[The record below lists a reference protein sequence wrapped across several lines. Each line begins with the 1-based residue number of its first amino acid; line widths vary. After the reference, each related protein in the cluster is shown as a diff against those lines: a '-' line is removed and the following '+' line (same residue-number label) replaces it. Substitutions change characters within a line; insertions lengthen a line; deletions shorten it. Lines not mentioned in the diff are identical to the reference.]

1 MSDHQESLLKPEGRV
16 LSTLEADGSRRWLHP
31 RLSLGRYWHARRIV
45 AYALVLIFNVLPW
58 VRINGHPALLF
69 DIADREFH
77 IFGLSLLPTDN
88 ILMALFMITAL
99 LGVFF
104 FTAVMG
110 RIWCGWGCPQTV
122 YMEYLFRP
130 IERFFKGRSGVG
142 GKPTKPVAGWRTIAM
157 YATFL
162 VICFYL
168 SNVFLAYFVGT
179 DRLVKWVLGNPFE
192 HFAGFALVVVV
203 TGLMMFDFAY
213 WREQLCIIGCP
224 YGRFQSVLL
233 DKHSLIVSYD
243 PKRGEPRSKGKRV
256 ATHPLPVLSQRTAER
271 ATDNPPLA
279 TSAGDCI
286 DCTMCVQVCPTGI
299 DIRNGL
305 QLECIN
311 CTQCIDACD
320 AVMDK
325 INRPR
330 GLIRYASQA
339 SLAGAKWKLLRPR
352 VVLYG
357 TILTLLCTLMGV
369 LIATRPV
376 VDLVV
381 FRGRGNPYTNH
392 ADGLIENTF
401 LANVTNRTDQ
411 PQTYAISVTTPGVR
425 LVRTNETFQVQPGQV
440 VVEPIHVFVP
450 GSMLNNGRLD
460 IEVKIESADGKGAR
474 TRYARVLGPRD
485 WKPTENKP

>member
-1 MSDHQESLLKPEGRV
+1 MAMQPESLLKPEERV

-45 AYALVLIFNVLPW
+45 AYALIVIFNVLPW
-58 VRINGHPALLF
+58 IRINGRPALLF
-69 DIADREFH
+69 DIAAREFH

-88 ILMALFMITAL
+88 ILMALFMIIAL
-99 LGVFF
+99 LSVFF
-104 FTAVMG
+104 FTAVLG

-130 IERFFKGRSGVG
+130 IERFFKGRVGVG
-142 GKPTKPVAGWRTIAM
+142 GKPNKPVPGWRTLAM

-179 DRLVKWVLGNPFE
+179 DKLVKWVLGNPFE
-192 HFAGFALVVVV
+192 HFAGFALVLVV
-203 TGLMMFDFAY
+203 TGAMMFDFAY

-224 YGRFQSVLL
+224 YGRFQSALL
-233 DKHSLIVSYD
+233 DRHSLIVSYD
-243 PKRGEPRSKGKRV
+243 PHRGEPRKKGKRS
-256 ATHPLPVLSQRTAER
+256 ASHQLPVISER
-271 ATDNPPLA
+271 NAALPTGNPQPA
-279 TSAGDCI
+279 TSQGDCI
-286 DCTMCVQVCPTGI
+286 DCTLCVQVCPTGI

-325 INRPR
+325 INKPR

-339 SLAGAKWKLLRPR
+339 SLAGSKWKLLRPR

-357 TILTLLCTLMGV
+357 TILAVLCTLMGV
-369 LIATRPV
+369 LIATRPSI
-376 VDLVV
+376 DLVV

-392 ADGLIENTF
+392 ADGTIENTF
-401 LANVTNRTDQ
+401 LVNITNRTDK
-411 PQTYAISVTTPGVR
+411 PQRYSLSIATPGAR
-425 LVRTNETFQVQPGQV
+425 LVRTNDSIEVQPGQV

-450 GSMLNNGRLD
+450 AGLLKNGRLD
-460 IEVKIESADGKGAR
+460 IEVKVESADGSAVR

-485 WKPTENKP
+485 WQPTETKP